1 MTRCVVIGAG
11 VVGASVAHRLAESGA
26 SVTVLEAGRVGGGT
40 SGVSF
45 AWTNSNNKPPRAYHD
60 LNVAGMRAH
69 AALAEEFGDT
79 PWWHGGGSV
88 EWARTEADRSGLRAR
103 VERLRSWGYAAEWL
117 TLQQLRALE
126 PDIDPAAVG
135 EGPIAYFPEEGWI
148 DPVLYAHAMLE
159 AAQRS
164 GAALRCGA
172 RVTEIRVEGGRVTG
186 VRTAGGE
193 SFGADVVVNCAGR
206 WADEVAR
213 LAGLWISLA
222 PTVGLLV
229 FTPPVA
235 TCLHRVV
242 RAPQCHLRPDGAGRL
257 VLHMEDADRQVS
269 AETEPSP
276 RLALAEDLVRRAA
289 QVLPGIGGAGPEAV
303 RIAVRPIPAD
313 GYSAVGPMP
322 GMSGSYLVVTHSG
335 VTLAPFLGRAV
346 AEEVTRGRAVRELEG
361 FRPSRLAGP
370 LAADRR
376 HRVL

>member
-1 MTRCVVIGAG
+1 MTRCIVIGAG
-11 VVGASVAHRLAESGA
+11 VVGASVAHRLAASGV
-26 SVTVLEAGRVGGGT
+26 SVAVLEAGRVGGGT

-45 AWTNSNNKPPRAYHD
+45 AWTNANNKPPRAYHD

-69 AALAEEFGDT
+69 AALEEEFGGT

-88 EWARTEADRSGLRAR
+88 EWALTEADRSGLRER
-103 VERLRSWGYAAEWL
+103 VERLRSWEYSAEWL
-117 TLQQLRALE
+117 TARQLRELE
-126 PDIDPAAVG
+126 PDIDLTAVG
-135 EGPIAYFPEEGWI
+135 NSPIAYFPEEGWL

-186 VRTAGGE
+186 VRTAAGE

-206 WADEVAR
+206 WADEVGR
-213 LAGLWISLA
+213 LAGLRIPVA
-222 PTVGLLV
+222 PRVGLLV
-229 FTPPVA
+229 FTPPIA
-235 TCLHRVV
+235 TCLRRVV
-242 RAPQCHLRPDGAGRL
+242 RAPQCHMRPDGAGRL
-257 VLHMEDADRQVS
+257 MLHMDDADQQVS

-276 RLALAEDLVRRAA
+276 RLAPAEDLTRRAS
-289 QVLPGIGGAGPEAV
+289 QVLPGIAGVRPEAV

-322 GMSGSYLVVTHSG
+322 GVSGYYLVVTHSG

-346 AEEVTRGRAVRELEG
+346 AEEIVRGRVIRELEG
-361 FRPSRLAGP
+361 FRPSRFAGLAGGG
-370 LAADRR
+370 
-376 HRVL
+376 